1 MRTVLGLALMS
12 VLLDVSAAGNTLV
25 CQGRLSGSNRPDVA
39 QSTVEFTLD
48 YAEGMQVATLKSNFE
63 ALNGPLAFQLDDPFL
78 RARHELRVS
87 RNTGQF
93 SLAVALYRDID
104 FPDGG
109 ALWEGAC
116 QPREVV
122 GRKF

>member
-1 MRTVLGLALMS
+1 M
-12 VLLDVSAAGNTLV
+12 
-25 CQGRLSGSNRPDVA
+25 
-39 QSTVEFTLD
+39 
-48 YAEGMQVATLKSNFE
+48 
-63 ALNGPLAFQLDDPFL
+63 
-78 RARHELRVS
+78 
-87 RNTGQF
+87 TGQF

-109 ALWEGAC
+109 ALWEGVC